1 MRGFLQPAAPCVSL
15 LRLAI
20 YGHDTMIL
28 KRGLMQI
35 LLAALLLVAQHGALS
50 HHVGH
55 LQDRLPAQAQ
65 QQDQTQKSAHTGLCD
80 FHVSFAQVLGAVD
93 CAKIPPRLAGNAVER
108 SGNHF
113 PPAFPADLVVAASRG
128 PPVLL

>member
-1 MRGFLQPAAPCVSL
+1 M
-15 LRLAI
+15 
-20 YGHDTMIL
+20 L

-35 LLAALLLVAQHGALS
+35 VFAALLLIAQHGALT
-50 HHVGH
+50 HHVRH
-55 LQDRLPAQAQ
+55 LQDRLPAQTAG
-65 QQDQTQKSAHTGLCD
+65 QQDKKQNPAHTALCD

-93 CAKIPPRLAGNAVER
+93 CAAIPLQLANNAVER

-113 PPAFPADLVVAASRG
+113 PPAVPAASIVPASRG